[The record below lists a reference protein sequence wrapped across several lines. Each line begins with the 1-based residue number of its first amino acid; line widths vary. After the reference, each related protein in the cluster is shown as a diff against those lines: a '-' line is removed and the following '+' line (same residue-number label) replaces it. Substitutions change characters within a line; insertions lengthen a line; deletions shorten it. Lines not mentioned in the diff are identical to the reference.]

1 MVLNNAANKETE
13 RGFKNFILGIPIIY
27 MYVIPLNVNPK
38 KWLNYSNNSLPVADK
53 LLLWGWCVKSHK
65 TKVKGITKNFLKIIN
80 KNFALWKNPFP
91 ENHKFNHKTLLI
103 IFFFLNPVSA
113 NFTKWSNTL
122 KQFVGKL
129 PTNCLSVFHHFV
141 GLVLKGLSGFTILTA
156 RVLQFQILKMIIFS
170 D

>member
-65 TKVKGITKNFLKIIN
+65 TKVKGITKK
-80 KNFALWKNPFP
+80 FP
-91 ENHKFNHKTLLI
+91 ENY
-103 IFFFLNPVSA
+103 
-113 NFTKWSNTL
+113 
-122 KQFVGKL
+122 KQKL
-129 PTNCLSVFHHFV
+129 CIMKESIPWEP
-141 GLVLKGLSGFTILTA
+141 
-156 RVLQFQILKMIIFS
+156 QIQS
-170 D
+170 